1 MATLRYTPAARRS
14 RRPVGS
20 LTARWSRR
28 RLGMQ
33 APRLSA
39 ERWTDVDGAST
50 VELRSQRLFL
60 ALILTQAAHSVEEYV
75 FRLYEVLAPA
85 RIISGL
91 VSSNLAVGFAAVNP
105 AVILFGF
112 WCYFARVRKA
122 HRSGRGWA
130 WFWTIL
136 EASNG
141 TGHLLLAAEG
151 GGYFPGAAAA
161 PLLLGCAGWLGVTL
175 GRAQGPDHVPR

>member
-1 MATLRYTPAARRS
+1 ME
-14 RRPVGS
+14 V
-20 LTARWSRR
+20 
-28 RLGMQ
+28 
-33 APRLSA
+33 
-39 ERWTDVDGAST
+39 
-50 VELRSQRLFL
+50 RSQRLFL

-91 VSSNLAVGFAAVNP
+91 VSSNLAMGFATVNG
-105 AVILFGF
+105 ALILFGL

-141 TGHLLLAAEG
+141 TGHLLLAAGRGEYIAG
-151 GGYFPGAAAA
+151 VATA